1 MCRYL
6 PASAVNRPVGLGV
19 YTKAMMNNRI
29 LTICAAVAAG
39 MAGTSLAHAQQ
50 GYPAPG
56 QGQAYVNQPYSTTPG
71 RSAQGGYVQGGS
83 VQGGYA
89 AQERRGP
96 GEPDFDGLD
105 DDDAP
110 NAQSSAALPPPGPV
124 LSPNDPRYGRP
135 AGAPVYSDR
144 GAPMPTGP
152 ILSPDDP
159 RYGRPAGAPVYS
171 DRGGPAPTGPV
182 MSPDDP
188 RYGRPAGPPQVIYAD
203 RPPGS
208 QQPVYSDR
216 GDSRIPG
223 AGIVYPNDDRAGTR
237 PPGAIGDAAGA
248 QPQQPA
254 VGADGRPVQL
264 AALPPEDQPEVG
276 PAQLPPNLR
285 RQEVAF
291 ATKEPAGTIVVDTAN
306 THLYYVLGGGRAIR
320 YGVRVGRD
328 GFTWNGVQKI
338 SRKAEWPDWHPPTEM
353 IERQPYLPR
362 FMAGGPGNPL
372 GARAM
377 YLGSTVYR
385 IHGTNQ
391 PSTIGKFVSS
401 GCIGM
406 LNEDVSDLFERAK
419 VGTRVVVLPGGAPP
433 ANTASAAAAPSPG
446 GPAAAAGPGPAQA
459 QLAPGAQTTVVPP
472 LPAPVTV
479 R

>member
-1 MCRYL
+1 
-6 PASAVNRPVGLGV
+6 
-19 YTKAMMNNRI
+19 MMNKRI

-39 MAGTSLAHAQQ
+39 AAGTSLALAQGYTVPPGAVYSTAPQ
-50 GYPAPG
+50 PYPPGGYPAD
-56 QGQAYVNQPYSTTPG
+56 Y
-71 RSAQGGYVQGGS
+71 
-83 VQGGYA
+83 
-89 AQERRGP
+89 RRGP
-96 GEPDFDGLD
+96 GALDFDALD
-105 DDDAP
+105 DDEAP
-110 NAQSSAALPPPGPV
+110 NAQSSTALPPPGPV

-135 AGAPVYSDR
+135 AGAPPVYSDR
-144 GAPMPTGP
+144 SVPTGP

-159 RYGRPAGAPVYS
+159 RYGRPAGARPLYS
-171 DRGGPAPTGPV
+171 DRGVPTGPIL
-182 MSPDDP
+182 SPDDP
-188 RYGRPAGPPQVIYAD
+188 RYGRPDGPPPVIYSD
-203 RPPGS
+203 HGNGDNRVPGEDNRVLRPPE
-208 QQPVYSDR
+208 
-216 GDSRIPG
+216 
-223 AGIVYPNDDRAGTR
+223 
-237 PPGAIGDAAGA
+237 AIGA
-248 QPQQPA
+248 PSA
-254 VGADGRPVQL
+254 VTGSVEPPMGADGKPVVL
-264 AALPPEDQPEVG
+264 SALPPDEQPEVG
-276 PAQLPPNLR
+276 PAQLAPNLR
-285 RQEVAF
+285 RQEVTF
-291 ATKEPAGTIVVDTAN
+291 PTKEPAGTLIVDTSH
-306 THLYYVLGGGRAIR
+306 TYLYYVLGGGRAIR

-328 GFTWNGVQKI
+328 GFTWTGVQKI

-406 LNEDVSDLFERAK
+406 LNEDVSDLFDRVK

-433 ANTASAAAAPSPG
+433 PSTTTASAQPV
-446 GPAAAAGPGPAQA
+446 PGPAGAAPA
-459 QLAPGAQTTVVPP
+459 QMSGPAGTQPTVVPP